1 MRCDSSYIETERVY
15 HAPHRLRHFPFRP
28 RRLKVSS
35 YLSTRKKNRAYP
47 PDTYSFRYRVHII
60 LDDIRTVY
68 CSTVGTT
75 VLQVRTVHTY
85 VLRASINIAI
95 HIGFRR
101 HADELW
107 NYSCPSN
114 LSSQQPIP
122 TVQRS
127 KHFLLLP
134 QASETCK
141 K

>member
-1 MRCDSSYIETERVY
+1 MIVRIETERVY
-15 HAPHRLRHFPFRP
+15 HAPHRLIMHFPFRP
-28 RRLKVSS
+28 RRLKVAISFDE
-35 YLSTRKKNRAYP
+35 KKKPRVSARY
-47 PDTYSFRYRVHII
+47 YSFRYRVHII
-60 LDDIRTVY
+60 LDDISTVY

-75 VLQVRTVHTY
+75 ALQVRTVHTY

>member
-1 MRCDSSYIETERVY
+1 MRCVSSYRNRTGVSCSSSSHHAFYISTKTIKSSYI
-15 HAPHRLRHFPFRP
+15 FR
-28 RRLKVSS
+28 RE
-35 YLSTRKKNRAYP
+35 KKNARIRQILLLPVSRPYH
-47 PDTYSFRYRVHII
+47 FRLY
-60 LDDIRTVY
+60 TVY

-75 VLQVRTVHTY
+75 ALQVRTVHTY

>member
-1 MRCDSSYIETERVY
+1 MLVRIETERVY
-15 HAPHRLRHFPFRP
+15 HAPHRLIMHFTFRP
-28 RRLKVSS
+28 RRLKVAISFDEK
-35 YLSTRKKNRAYP
+35 KKNARIRQILLLPVSRPYH
-47 PDTYSFRYRVHII
+47 FRLY
-60 LDDIRTVY
+60 TVY

-75 VLQVRTVHTY
+75 ALQVRTVHTY